1 MKSRNNNNRKIPPL
15 HNTYLATTTA
25 ATIFTLTIIFAST
38 TTVVSAST
46 TGNSTTTA
54 TTSVGGEQE
63 AVSSTTTTTSN
74 VSNALL
80 GRLFSYLDKEEDVGA
95 NVNPVD
101 HTYIVISY
109 SGNRIILP
117 PNGTGTINATET
129 ANVTINIQPNGLSFY
144 QGHAVIMTEGDA
156 AAEGGENATISFV
169 LLSRTNHDGSGS
181 GTGVT
186 YFSTNSTGQ
195 LAFLDNLV
203 AIGQVEYSPAEGI
216 NRFAEWE
223 WKGGMLPFEI
233 VGGGAPTTGNQT
245 TTNNNVSNAALGNPF
260 MIVNFK
266 TASVNPINETYIEI
280 STVHNVTII
289 PPNATA
295 TGTTINGTETANTT
309 VNILPNGLA
318 LDKGQSLIVIEGD
331 DDDGTA
337 EQENATTTFVDLSR
351 MNPDGTGSG
360 TGVVFFSTNSTG
372 QLAFLDNRVGIND
385 SEFSQGGGTI
395 RVWEWKGGTLP
406 LETDSPPTTGNQ
418 TTITSAPEEEE

>member
-1 MKSRNNNNRKIPPL
+1 METLNNRNRKMPL
-15 HNTYLATTTA
+15 LRSIHLV
-25 ATIFTLTIIFAST
+25 ATIVILTLIFAWTATLVFAST
-38 TTVVSAST
+38 L
-46 TGNSTTTA
+46 GNTA
-54 TTSVGGEQE
+54 TSVGGEQE
-63 AVSSTTTTTSN
+63 AVSSTNTTTTNNN
-74 VSNALL
+74 VSNAAL
-80 GRLFSYLDKEEDVGA
+80 GRLFSFGEGTEA
-95 NVNPVD
+95 NVNPINET
-101 HTYIVISY
+101 HIVVSY
-109 SGNRIILP
+109 SGNRIIIP
-117 PNGTGTINATET
+117 PNATGVINSTET
-129 ANVTINIQPNGLSFY
+129 GNVTINIQPNGLSIN
-144 QGHAVIMTEGDA
+144 QGHAVIMTEGGA
-156 AAEGGENATISFV
+156 AAEGENATISFV
-169 LLSRTNHDGSGS
+169 LLTRTNPDGTGS
-181 GTGVT
+181 GTSVT
-186 YFSTNSTGQ
+186 YFSTNSTGR

-318 LDKGQSLIVIEGD
+318 LDKGQSLIVIEGE
-331 DDDGTA
+331 DDGTA
-337 EQENATTTFVDLSR
+337 EQENATTTFVDISR

-372 QLAFLDNRVGIND
+372 RLAFLDSMVGIND
-385 SEFSQGGGTI
+385 SEFSQGDGTI

-406 LETDSPPTTGNQ
+406 FETGGSGASAMGNQ
-418 TTITSAPEEEE
+418 ITPTSALEEEE